1 MQNRNIQ
8 YRRAVGP
15 SFRLT
20 WMLLLLTPALA
31 AAQDANQRAVSALGR
46 LEPEGGIIRI
56 AAPSTPQ
63 AISGSILAELHVRA
77 GDYVKKGDLL
87 AITDSMQ
94 LMQIALHQ
102 AENELELSKLASVAE
117 QSRADEAC
125 VLANVA
131 TREADRRVNLLAR
144 NLASEEEAEQAQ
156 GDAEAKA
163 ASCTAAHANSRVAE
177 SKINVARTRVALQK
191 AQLQRTLITAP
202 FDSRVLDILV
212 QPGEFIG
219 MAGILELG
227 RVDRMYAI
235 AEVYETDIRHVTVGQ
250 KAQISSDALTE
261 RLTGQVEFI
270 RLKVAKQDEIG
281 TDPAARKDARII
293 EVEILLDKPTIAAAL
308 TNLQVDIVIGD

>member
-8 YRRAVGP
+8 YRRGIGP
-15 SFRLT
+15 NSRLA
-20 WMLLLLTPALA
+20 WMLLLLTPALV
-31 AAQDANQRAVSALGR
+31 AAQDSSQRPVAALGR

-63 AISGSILAELHVRA
+63 AISGSILAQLHVSE

-102 AENELELSKLASVAE
+102 AENELERSKLASVAE

-131 TREADRRVNLLAR
+131 TREADRRTSLLAR

-163 ASCTAAHANSRVAE
+163 ASCTAAQANSRVAE
-177 SKINVARTRVALQK
+177 SEINVAHTRVALKK
-191 AQLQRTLITAP
+191 AQLQRTIIAAP
-202 FDSRVLDILV
+202 FNSRVLDILV

-235 AEVYETDIRHVTVGQ
+235 AEVYETDIGRVAVGQ
-250 KAQISSDALTE
+250 KARITSDALAE
-261 RLTGQVEFI
+261 PLTGQVEFI

-293 EVEILLDKPTIAAAL
+293 EVEILLDKPDIAAAL